1 MVPYCDLYRINERYQ
16 KAIES
21 TVRNV
26 LKSGWYLLGDELKSF
41 EQRFAAYCGAKY
53 AIGVANGLDALSLII
68 KAFNF
73 GQGDEIIVPA
83 NTYIASILAISANQC
98 TPVLVEP
105 DISTLLIDTQK
116 IEEKIT
122 TRTKAILVVHLY
134 GRAVNMDKIWGL
146 ADRYNLK
153 IIEDAAQAHGAVFRN
168 KHVGNLGDAA
178 GFSFYPGKN
187 LGALG
192 DGGMVTT
199 NDASLCEKLKAL
211 RNYGSNKKYV
221 NLYKGM
227 NSRLDE
233 IQAAILSVKLPF
245 LDSENEIRRKHAE
258 FYIQGINNKK
268 ITLPV
273 IPENPKEHVW
283 HIFPIL
289 ADGREQL
296 QNHLAAKGIQTLIH
310 YPIPP
315 HKQQAYAEWNNLSYP
330 LTEYICSHELSLPIN
345 PTLSGA
351 DLTTIANAINAWD
364 GN

>member
-1 MVPYCDLYRINERYQ
+1 MIPYCDLSKGNRQYRD
-16 KAIES
+16 AIDS
-21 TVRNV
+21 AVNRV
-26 LKSGWYLLGDELKSF
+26 LNSGCYLLGNELKAF
-41 EQRFAAYCGAKY
+41 ENQFAGYCGTKY
-53 AIGVANGLDALSLII
+53 AVGVANGLDALNLII

-134 GRAVNMDKIWGL
+134 GRAVNMDKIWKL

-153 IIEDAAQAHGAVFRN
+153 IIEDAAQAHGAVFN
-168 KHVGNLGDAA
+168 KRRVGSLGDAA

-221 NLYKGM
+221 NLYKGT

-245 LDSENEIRRKHAE
+245 LDFENEIRRQHAE
-258 FYIQGINNKK
+258 FYIQSINNKK
-268 ITLPV
+268 VTLPMM
-273 IPENPKEHVW
+273 PENPKEHVW
-283 HIFPIL
+283 HIFPVL
-289 ADGREQL
+289 VDRREKL
-296 QNHLAAKGIQTLIH
+296 QSYLTAKGIQTLIH

-330 LTEYICSHELSLPIN
+330 VTEYIHSHELSLPIN
-345 PTLSGA
+345 PTLSDT
-351 DLTTIANAINAWD
+351 DLTCIANAINAWD